1 MRKHFNLLL
10 NRIFQNATRPFELLN
25 SLYFISYSYIFW
37 SHGNELYAHYIYAA
51 FQKIPLWLVVLVFG
65 VVGLFQFGL
74 MWFNTLNSNTI
85 SGYLNIL
92 CGMIWAFVY
101 AGFSATYPP
110 INTGMVHS
118 GFMFIVCLLMG
129 KYMID
134 QAKLHQSITK
144 IKGHNE

>member
-10 NRIFQNATRPFELLN
+10 NRIFQTATRPFELLN
-25 SLYFISYSYIFW
+25 SLYFMSYAYIFW
-37 SHGNELYAHYIYAA
+37 QNGNELYAHYIYSD

-65 VVGLFQFGL
+65 VGGILQFSL
-74 MWFNTLNSNTI
+74 MWRNTSDSNI
-85 SGYLNIL
+85 VSGYLNIFFA
-92 CGMIWAFVY
+92 IVWAFVY

-118 GFMFIVCLLMG
+118 GFMFILCLLIG

-134 QAKLHQSITK
+134 QAKIQKSITK
-144 IKGHNE
+144 NKGA